1 MLKNSNRWILM
12 VAIVAML
19 GLLLVACAPPAPT
32 AEPMMEETEE
42 PMMEETEEPMM
53 EETEEPMME
62 PTEEMTEEPMAE
74 PSVGTED
81 NPFIMAFVPSGDA
94 DAVLASGSAITDR
107 ISEITGLV
115 VESSVPTSYVGA
127 IEAMCA
133 GEAHASALNTFSYIV
148 ASERGCA
155 DVALVSVRF
164 GSTTYAGQLITRVDS
179 GITSIDDLKGKTFCR
194 PDPFSTSG
202 WIIPSIAM
210 KAAGVDPD
218 TDLAEVVDAGGH
230 DGVVRAVYNGDCDAG
245 STFVDART
253 GVEDE
258 FPDVM
263 DQVVV
268 IEESTPIPND
278 TVSFS
283 PDVPDDVRTA
293 IVDAMLQMAADETD
307 SQLFASS
314 DFYEWAGL
322 EPIQDSFYDAFRQ
335 QLDAAGVDVESFISE

>member
-12 VAIVAML
+12 VAIVVLL
-19 GLLLVACAPPAPT
+19 GMVLVACAPAAP
-32 AEPMMEETEE
+32 TEE
-42 PMMEETEEPMM
+42 PMAEPTEEPMA
-53 EETEEPMME
+53 EPTEEPMAE
-62 PTEEMTEEPMAE
+62 PTEEPMAEPTEEPMAE

-115 VESSVPTSYVGA
+115 VESSVPTTYVSA

-133 GEAHASALNTFSYIV
+133 GEAHAGALNTFGYIV

-164 GSTTYAGQLITRVDS
+164 GSTTYAGQLITRADS
-179 GITSIDDLKGKTFCR
+179 GITSIADLAGKTFCR
-194 PDPFSTSG
+194 PDPISTSG
-202 WIIPSIAM
+202 WIIPSISM

-218 TDLAEVVDAGGH
+218 TDLAEVIDAGGH

-258 FPDVM
+258 FPDVL
-263 DQVVV
+263 DVVVV
-268 IEESTPIPND
+268 IEESAPIPND

-293 IVDAMLQMAADETD
+293 IVDAMLAMAADETD

-322 EPIQDSFYDAFRQ
+322 EPIEDSYYDTFRP
-335 QLDAAGVDVESFISE
+335 QLDAAGVDVEAYLAE